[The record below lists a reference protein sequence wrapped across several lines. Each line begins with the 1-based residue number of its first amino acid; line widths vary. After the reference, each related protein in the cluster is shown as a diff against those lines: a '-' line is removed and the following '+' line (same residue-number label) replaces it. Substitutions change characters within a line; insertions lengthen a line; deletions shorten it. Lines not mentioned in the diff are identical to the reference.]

1 MISLQGKRNR
11 RLVLQRHPYMKDYLK
26 GKPLHL
32 AYFLS
37 YPAPAVFNS
46 AEDDPGS
53 LETEKDESKAV

>member
-1 MISLQGKRNR
+1 
-11 RLVLQRHPYMKDYLK
+11 MKDYLK